1 MSLLTEPSGR
11 LIGSLLSSPP
21 GRWLHERLDNQ
32 FERDR
37 FVEAQLRSLPA
48 GSLILDAGCG
58 SQRYRASCGH
68 LAYRAQD
75 FGQYRTDEKQM
86 LGTIGAGG
94 TEGYAYGK
102 LDYVGD
108 IWRIDERPATF
119 DAILCT
125 EVFEHIPY
133 PIETVRE
140 FARLLK
146 PGGTLILTAPSNCLR
161 HMDPY
166 FFYTGF
172 TDRWHER
179 ILAENGFEVV
189 RLDVVGD
196 YFSWLAVEVA
206 RVMRNEGLLAALLL
220 LPGFLYFLGK
230 RSTAVSRN
238 TLCMGYHVAARR
250 GRDADGQAAGDPA
263 AGSSSR

>member
-1 MSLLTEPSGR
+1 MSSHSGNRGR
-11 LIGSLLSSPP
+11 LIGALLSTRF

-37 FVEAQLRSLPA
+37 FIEAQLESLPA
-48 GSLILDAGCG
+48 GGLILDAGCG
-58 SQRYRASCGH
+58 SQRYRVSCGH
-68 LAYRAQD
+68 LTYRAQD
-75 FGQYRTDEKQM
+75 FGQYHTDEKQM

-119 DAILCT
+119 DAILCS

-172 TDRWHER
+172 SDRWHER
-179 ILAENGFEVV
+179 ILAENGFDVA

-196 YFSWLAVEVA
+196 YFSWLAVEIA
-206 RVMRNEGLLAALLL
+206 RVMRNGGLLAVLLL
-220 LPGFLYFLGK
+220 LPGLLYFLGK

-238 TLCMGYHVAARR
+238 TLCMGYHVIARR
-250 GRDADGQAAGDPA
+250 RHGAADPVAGDFA
-263 AGSSSR
+263 VGNSSQ

>member
-1 MSLLTEPSGR
+1 MSSQSGNRGR
-11 LIGSLLSSPP
+11 LIGALLSTRP
-21 GRWLHERLDNQ
+21 GRWLHQRLDNQ

-37 FVEAQLRSLPA
+37 FVTSQLESLPA

-58 SQRYRASCGH
+58 NQRYRTSCGH
-68 LAYRAQD
+68 LVYRAQD

-86 LGTIGAGG
+86 LGTVGAGG
-94 TEGYAYGK
+94 TDGYDYGE

-108 IWRIDERPATF
+108 IWRIDERPARF

-179 ILAENGFEVV
+179 ILIENGFELA
-189 RLDVVGD
+189 RLDVIGD

-206 RVMRNEGLLAALLL
+206 RVMRNEGPLAVLLL
-220 LPGFLYFLGK
+220 MPGFLYFLGK

-238 TLCMGYHVAARR
+238 TLCMGYHVVARR
-250 GRDADGQAAGDPA
+250 RNDADGQVADAPT
-263 AGSSSR
+263 AGSPAR